1 MEIKTI
7 DDYVERLKEKY
18 PLISEKDI
26 RRIIKFGWRSIYLS
40 NIFGGDVCLKDNN
53 VWMYI
58 GYLRRDPL
66 QHFKYYVRKLALKLR
81 ILYKRKKIKWDGY
94 YYFALRDDQVKNY
107 LAQINKR
114 GRPKKHF
121 NFGTVMLY
129 KIRGE
134 CELRQSNC
142 RYIFRVPYGVDVGY
156 TLLKRNYKTDK
167 AELILVREPMKFKD
181 ILTSNNKYYNVL

>member
-58 GYLRRDPL
+58 GYLRRDSL

-94 YYFALRDDQVKNY
+94 YYFALRDD
-107 LAQINKR
+107 
-114 GRPKKHF
+114 
-121 NFGTVMLY
+121 
-129 KIRGE
+129 
-134 CELRQSNC
+134 
-142 RYIFRVPYGVDVGY
+142 
-156 TLLKRNYKTDK
+156 
-167 AELILVREPMKFKD
+167 
-181 ILTSNNKYYNVL
+181 